1 MPRMRMVKPEF
12 WTDGKIVRV
21 SRDARL
27 LFIGT
32 WNFADCDSGHI
43 EEDALELKM
52 RVFPAD
58 SIDVAPLLDEL
69 VAIGL
74 LERFTFD
81 GVPFLLI
88 PGLRSHQKT
97 DSRWSP
103 RCRVCKGD
111 QPSETS
117 PKLTETHA
125 SLGELTETH
134 RNSPKLTPVR
144 EGRGGEGKGELSIA
158 QPSGSSVYR
167 FDEFWSAYPRKVGK
181 QKARV
186 KYAAAAKRAD
196 EETIIAGAQRLATDP
211 NLPERQYIPHP
222 TTWLERDGWE
232 DEPLPPRQQPKTFGE
247 QKLDRIN
254 ALTASYLQEGGDPWT
269 SEPPNALPPNSS
281 ASSSATTDET
291 TSTSLPLPHL
301 RQA

>member
-1 MPRMRMVKPEF
+1 MRIRSVKPEF
-12 WTDGKIVRV
+12 FDSPSTAACSPW
-21 SRDARL
+21 ARL
-27 LFIGT
+27 LYIAM
-32 WNFADCDSGHI
+32 WCMADDWGVGSANLK
-43 EEDALELKM
+43 EMSASAFPNDDQWTSKELPSLCKEVADNYGVLFYTH
-52 RVFPAD
+52 RGRRYFEIPAW
-58 SIDVAPLLDEL
+58 S
-69 VAIGL
+69 
-74 LERFTFD
+74 
-81 GVPFLLI
+81 
-88 PGLRSHQKT
+88 SHQVT
-97 DSRWSP
+97 QRRAARRHPTSDDPESVLDQELCGSP
-103 RCRVCKGD
+103 SACKEVPSQD
-111 QPSETS
+111 QEKAS
-117 PKLTETHA
+117 TEQ
-125 SLGELTETH
+125 
-134 RNSPKLTPVR
+134 
-144 EGRGGEGKGELSIA
+144 GKGNRGTGEQGNTLA
-158 QPSGSSVYR
+158 QPSGSSVRR
-167 FDEFWSAYPRKVGK
+167 FDDFWNTYPRKVGK
-181 QKARV
+181 QKARA

-281 ASSSATTDET
+281 ALSSATTGET